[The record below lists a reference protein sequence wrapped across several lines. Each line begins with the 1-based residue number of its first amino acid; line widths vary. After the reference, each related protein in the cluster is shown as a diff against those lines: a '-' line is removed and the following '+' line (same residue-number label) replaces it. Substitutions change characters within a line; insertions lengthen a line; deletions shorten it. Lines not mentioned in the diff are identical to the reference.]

1 MPVLKQV
8 TPDIKQIG
16 LDKMTTTSTSIH
28 PSHSQNHSHNTMTRQ
43 GLGMAQGQG
52 LAPGEGED
60 DNSSVASGQTLES
73 SVLLGA
79 GGEGSDYVES
89 GEAGVGVGVGG
100 VGGEKKE
107 EKHDTH
113 KPPAAAITAAMRE
126 TLRVKLGSLVHRK
139 LSAILP
145 DVFTLA
151 GDPPRARYNITPGL
165 CISLLV
171 LSLLICCVHP
181 LLVY

>member
-73 SVLLGA
+73 LVLLGA
-79 GGEGSDYVES
+79 GGEGSDHVET
-89 GEAGVGVGVGG
+89 GEAGVGVGG
-100 VGGEKKE
+100 VGGDKKE

-113 KPPAAAITAAMRE
+113 KPPAAAITTAMRE

-151 GDPPRARYNITPGL
+151 GDPPRACYNITPGL